1 MLEIPFII
9 FVSDKLKNSNP
20 DLIENIKNS
29 VNNPYMTDDVIH
41 TILDILNINTPDFDK
56 TRSIINPNFNKNR
69 KRILIDGK
77 DYDASLKNNL

>member
-1 MLEIPFII
+1 
-9 FVSDKLKNSNP
+9 
-20 DLIENIKNS
+20 
-29 VNNPYMTDDVIH
+29 MTDDVIH

-77 DYDASLKNNL
+77 NYDSDLKNNL